1 MVAMKSKTTSVAS
14 EGPRAGPGEFMQKSD
29 DAKRPTAELDI
40 QAQAMLARLSGS
52 VSPQSVALA
61 WLDWASHLAASPG
74 KLTELTQL
82 AMEQA
87 NALGNY
93 ARASMVATSQQA
105 LSADAEMP
113 APPLADRRFKDPL
126 WQQFPYSVMQQAF
139 LMNQRWWDTATRDV
153 RGVSRHHADEVNF
166 IFRQLTDLLSP
177 ANQLL
182 TNPIA
187 SKLTVQERGANLVRG
202 MKNFM
207 EDLRHLNKGLPE
219 PGTEAFQVGR
229 DVAVTPGKVVL
240 RTQVMELIQY
250 TPQTDK
256 VHPEPI
262 LLVPAWIM
270 KYYILDLS
278 PHNSLVRY
286 LVENGHTV
294 FCISWKNPG
303 PQERDLGMDDYLE
316 QGFNA
321 ALDAVQAIVAGRTVH
336 ATGYCLGGTLLAI
349 AAAALV
355 RDGQADRLASL
366 TLLGAQTD
374 FTEPGEISLFID
386 DSQVSML
393 EAEMAQSGYL
403 RASQMAGAF
412 QMLRSYDLLWS
423 KMVQEY
429 LIGERR
435 EVFDL
440 MAWNADATR
449 MPARMHSEYLR
460 RLFLNNELASS
471 RYPVNGHPVTLL
483 NVMQPVFCV
492 GTVTDH
498 VAPWR
503 SVYKLHSLSPA
514 EITFVLT
521 SGGHN
526 AGIVN
531 PPENSRR
538 RYQVATRPANGGV
551 PLPEEWQASA
561 PLHEGSWWPQWLAW
575 LKARSGTPIK
585 PPAMGAARKGYKAL
599 EAAPGRYV
607 HER

>member
-1 MVAMKSKTTSVAS
+1 
-14 EGPRAGPGEFMQKSD
+14 MQKPD
-29 DAKRPTAELDI
+29 DSKRPNTELDL

-52 VSPQSVALA
+52 LSPQSVALA

-82 AMEQA
+82 AIEQA

-93 ARASMVATSQQA
+93 TRESLVAANRQS
-105 LSADAEMP
+105 LSADASLP
-113 APPLADRRFKDPL
+113 TPPLQDRRFNDPL
-126 WQQFPYSVMQQAF
+126 WHQFPYNVLQQAF

-153 RGVSRHHADEVNF
+153 RGVGQHHADVVNF
-166 IFRQLTDLLSP
+166 ISRQLTDTLSP

-187 SKLTVQERGANLVRG
+187 TKLTIDERGANLVRG
-202 MKNFM
+202 MMNFI
-207 EDLRHLNKGLPE
+207 EDTRRQRDGCPANGAE
-219 PGTEAFQVGR
+219 DFQVGR
-229 DVAVTPGKVVL
+229 DVALTEGKVVL
-240 RTQVMELIQY
+240 RTPVMELIQY
-250 TPQTDK
+250 TPQTAK

-262 LLVPAWIM
+262 LIVPAWIM

-303 PQERDLGMDDYLE
+303 PAERDLGMDEYLE
-316 QGFNA
+316 QGFGA
-321 ALDAVQAIVAGRTVH
+321 ALEAVQTIVPERRVH

-349 AAAALV
+349 AAAALT
-355 RDGQADRLASL
+355 REGQAERLASL

-374 FTEPGEISLFID
+374 FSEPGELSLFID
-386 DSQVSML
+386 ESQVSML
-393 EAEMAQSGYL
+393 EAEMAQTGFL
-403 RASQMAGAF
+403 RADQMAGAF

-435 EVFDL
+435 SMNDL

-449 MPARMHSEYLR
+449 MPARMHTQYLR
-460 RLFLNNELASS
+460 RLYLDNELASS
-471 RYPVNGHPVTLL
+471 RYVVHGGPVTLL
-483 NVMQPVFCV
+483 NLTLPTFCV
-492 GTVTDH
+492 GTTTDH

-503 SVYKLHSLSPA
+503 SVYKLHSLCPA

-551 PLPEEWQASA
+551 PLADQWQATA
-561 PLHEGSWWPQWLAW
+561 PLREGSWWPEWLAW
-575 LKARSGTPIK
+575 LKARSGAPIK
-585 PPAMGAARKGYKAL
+585 PPAMGAARKGYKPL
-599 EAAPGRYV
+599 DDAPGRYV
-607 HER
+607 HEK

>member
-1 MVAMKSKTTSVAS
+1 
-14 EGPRAGPGEFMQKSD
+14 MQKSD

-40 QAQAMLARLSGS
+40 QAQAMLARLTGS
-52 VSPQSVALA
+52 VSPQSIALA
-61 WLDWASHLAASPG
+61 WLDWASHLATSPG

-93 ARASMVATSQQA
+93 ARESMVATSRRA
-105 LSADAEMP
+105 LSADSEMP
-113 APPLADRRFKDPL
+113 APPLPDRRFKDPL

-139 LMNQRWWDTATRDV
+139 LMNQRWWDAATRDV
-153 RGVSRHHADEVNF
+153 RGVSPHHANEVNF

-187 SKLTVQERGANLVRG
+187 GKLTVEQRGANLVRG
-202 MKNFM
+202 MQNFL
-207 EDLRHLNKGLPE
+207 EDLRHLRKGLPQ

-240 RTQVMELIQY
+240 RTPVMELIQY

-303 PQERDLGMDDYLE
+303 PEERDLGMDDYLE
-316 QGFNA
+316 HGFNA
-321 ALDAVQAIVAGRTVH
+321 ALDAVQAIVAGRPVH

-349 AAAALV
+349 GAAALV

-403 RASQMAGAF
+403 RADQMAGAF

-429 LIGERR
+429 LMGERR
-435 EVFDL
+435 EMFDL

-449 MPARMHSEYLR
+449 MPARMHAEYLR

-471 RYPVNGHPVTLL
+471 RYPVNGRPVTLL
-483 NVMQPVFCV
+483 NLMQPVFCV

-538 RYQVATRPANGGV
+538 RYQVATRAANGGV
-551 PLPEEWQASA
+551 QLPEEWQADA
-561 PLHEGSWWPQWLAW
+561 PLHEGSWWPEWLAW
-575 LKARSGTPIK
+575 LKARSGNPVK
-585 PPAMGAARKGYKAL
+585 PPAMGAARKGYKVL
-599 EAAPGRYV
+599 DAAPGRYV
-607 HER
+607 LER

>member
-1 MVAMKSKTTSVAS
+1 
-14 EGPRAGPGEFMQKSD
+14 MQKPD
-29 DAKRPTAELDI
+29 DTKRPTTELDM

-52 VSPQSVALA
+52 LSPQSVALA
-61 WLDWASHLAASPG
+61 WMDWASHLAASPG

-87 NALGNY
+87 NTLGNY
-93 ARASMVATSQQA
+93 TRESLIAANQQLLTSDTP
-105 LSADAEMP
+105 SP
-113 APPLADRRFKDPL
+113 VPPIQDRRFKDPL
-126 WQQFPYSVMQQAF
+126 WQTFPYNVMQQAF

-153 RGVSRHHADEVNF
+153 RGVDPHHADVVNF
-166 IFRQLTDLLSP
+166 ISRQLTDTLSP

-182 TNPIA
+182 TNPITT
-187 SKLTVQERGANLVRG
+187 KLTIEERGANLVRG
-202 MKNFM
+202 LQNFI
-207 EDLRHLNKGLPE
+207 EDIRGQRNGAPA
-219 PGTEAFQVGR
+219 PGTENFQVGR

-240 RTQVMELIQY
+240 RTPVMELIQY
-250 TPQTDK
+250 SPQTDK

-262 LLVPAWIM
+262 LMVPAWIM

-303 PQERDLGMDDYLE
+303 AEERDLGMDDYLE
-316 QGFNA
+316 QGFTA
-321 ALDAVQAIVAGRTVH
+321 ALDAVQAIVPSRPVH

-355 RDGQADRLASL
+355 REGQADRLASL
-366 TLLGAQTD
+366 TLLAAQTD

-386 DSQVSML
+386 ESQVSML
-393 EAEMAQSGYL
+393 EAEMAQTGYL
-403 RASQMAGAF
+403 RADQMAGAF

-423 KMVQEY
+423 KMVQDY

-435 EVFDL
+435 DMIDL

-449 MPARMHSEYLR
+449 MPARMHAQYLR
-460 RLFLNNELASS
+460 HLFLNNELASS
-471 RYPVNGHPVTLL
+471 RYVVHGGPVTLL
-483 NVMQPVFCV
+483 NLTTPTFCV
-492 GTVTDH
+492 GTTTDH

-503 SVYKLHSLSPA
+503 SVYKIHSLSPA

-531 PPENSRR
+531 PVENSRR
-538 RYQVATRPANGGV
+538 RYQVATRPANGSV
-551 PLPEEWQASA
+551 PLADQWQASA
-561 PLHEGSWWPQWLAW
+561 ALHDGSWWPEWLSW

-585 PPAMGAARKGYKAL
+585 PPTLGAARKGYKQL
-599 EAAPGRYV
+599 EAAPGLYV

>member
-1 MVAMKSKTTSVAS
+1 
-14 EGPRAGPGEFMQKSD
+14 MQKSD

-40 QAQAMLARLSGS
+40 QAQAMLARLTGS
-52 VSPQSVALA
+52 VSPQSIALA
-61 WLDWASHLAASPG
+61 WLDWASHLATSPG

-93 ARASMVATSQQA
+93 ARESMVATSRRA
-105 LSADAEMP
+105 LSADSEMP
-113 APPLADRRFKDPL
+113 APPLPDRRFKDPL

-139 LMNQRWWDTATRDV
+139 LMNQRWWDAATRDV
-153 RGVSRHHADEVNF
+153 RGVSPHHANEVNF

-187 SKLTVQERGANLVRG
+187 GKLTVEQRGANLVRG
-202 MKNFM
+202 MQNFL
-207 EDLRHLNKGLPE
+207 EDLRHLRKGLPQ

-240 RTQVMELIQY
+240 RTPVMELIQY

-303 PQERDLGMDDYLE
+303 PEERDLGMDDYLE
-316 QGFNA
+316 HGFNA
-321 ALDAVQAIVAGRTVH
+321 ALDAVQAIVAGRPVH

-349 AAAALV
+349 GAAALV

-403 RASQMAGAF
+403 RADQMAGAF

-429 LIGERR
+429 LMGERR
-435 EVFDL
+435 EMFDL

-449 MPARMHSEYLR
+449 MPARMHAEYLR

-471 RYPVNGHPVTLL
+471 RYPVNGRPVTLL
-483 NVMQPVFCV
+483 NLMQPVFCV

-538 RYQVATRPANGGV
+538 RYQVATRAANGGV
-551 PLPEEWQASA
+551 QLPEEWQADA
-561 PLHEGSWWPQWLAW
+561 PLHEGSWWPEWLAW
-575 LKARSGTPIK
+575 LKARSGNPVK
-585 PPAMGAARKGYKAL
+585 PPAMGAARKGYKVL
-599 EAAPGRYV
+599 DPAPGRYV
-607 HER
+607 LER

>member
-1 MVAMKSKTTSVAS
+1 
-14 EGPRAGPGEFMQKSD
+14 MQNPK
-29 DAKRPTAELDI
+29 DAQSPTKDLDM

-52 VSPQSVALA
+52 LSPQSVALA
-61 WLDWASHLAASPG
+61 WLDWASHLATSPG

-87 NALGNY
+87 NALNNY
-93 ARASMVATSQQA
+93 TRESMVAASQQH
-105 LSADAEMP
+105 LSTDTP
-113 APPLADRRFKDPL
+113 LPTPPLQDRRFKDPL
-126 WQQFPYSVMQQAF
+126 WQQFPYNVMQQAF
-139 LMNQRWWDTATRDV
+139 LMNQHWWDTATRDV
-153 RGVSRHHADEVNF
+153 RGVEQHHADVVNF
-166 IFRQLTDLLSP
+166 ISRQLTDTLSP

-187 SKLTVQERGANLVRG
+187 TQLTMDQRGANLVRG
-202 MKNFM
+202 MMNFI
-207 EDLRHLNKGLPE
+207 EDARRQRNGQPQS
-219 PGTEAFQVGR
+219 GTEEFQVGR
-229 DVAVTPGKVVL
+229 DVGVTEGKVVL
-240 RTQVMELIQY
+240 RTPVMELIQY
-250 TPQTDK
+250 TPKTDK

-303 PQERDLGMDDYLE
+303 PEDRELGMDDYLE
-316 QGFNA
+316 QGFTA
-321 ALDAVQAIVAGRTVH
+321 ALDAVQTIVPERAVH

-374 FTEPGEISLFID
+374 FSEPGEISLFID
-386 DSQVSML
+386 ESQVSML

-403 RASQMAGAF
+403 RADQMAGAF

-423 KMVQEY
+423 KMVQDY
-429 LIGERR
+429 LIGERSGMI
-435 EVFDL
+435 DL

-449 MPARMHSEYLR
+449 MPARMHAQYLR

-471 RYPVNGHPVTLL
+471 RYVVHGRPVTLL
-483 NVMQPVFCV
+483 NVMLPTFCV
-492 GTVTDH
+492 GTTTDH

-531 PPENSRR
+531 PPEGSRR

-551 PLPEEWQASA
+551 PLADEWQANA
-561 PLHEGSWWPQWLAW
+561 PLHEGSWWPEWLAW

-585 PPAMGAARKGYKAL
+585 PPTMGAARKGYKPL
-599 EAAPGRYV
+599 DAAPGRYV

>member
-1 MVAMKSKTTSVAS
+1 
-14 EGPRAGPGEFMQKSD
+14 MQKSD

-40 QAQAMLARLSGS
+40 QAQAMLARLTGS
-52 VSPQSVALA
+52 VSPQSIALA
-61 WLDWASHLAASPG
+61 WLDWASHLATSPG

-93 ARASMVATSQQA
+93 ARESMVATSRRA
-105 LSADAEMP
+105 LSADSEIP
-113 APPLADRRFKDPL
+113 APPLPDRRFKDPL

-139 LMNQRWWDTATRDV
+139 LMNQRWWDAATRDV
-153 RGVSRHHADEVNF
+153 RGVSPHHANEVNF

-187 SKLTVQERGANLVRG
+187 GKLTVEQRGANLVRG
-202 MKNFM
+202 MQNFL
-207 EDLRHLNKGLPE
+207 EDLRHLRKGLPQ

-240 RTQVMELIQY
+240 RTPVMELIQY

-303 PQERDLGMDDYLE
+303 PEERDLGMDDYLE
-316 QGFNA
+316 HGFNA
-321 ALDAVQAIVAGRTVH
+321 ALDAVQAIVAGRPVH

-349 AAAALV
+349 GAAALV

-403 RASQMAGAF
+403 RADQMAGAF

-429 LIGERR
+429 LMGERR
-435 EVFDL
+435 EMFDL

-449 MPARMHSEYLR
+449 MPARMHAEYLR

-471 RYPVNGHPVTLL
+471 RYPVNGRPVTLL
-483 NVMQPVFCV
+483 NLMQPVFCV

-538 RYQVATRPANGGV
+538 RYQVATRAANGGV
-551 PLPEEWQASA
+551 QLPEEWQADA
-561 PLHEGSWWPQWLAW
+561 PLHEGSWWPEWLAW
-575 LKARSGTPIK
+575 LKARSGNPVK
-585 PPAMGAARKGYKAL
+585 PPAMGAARKGYKVL
-599 EAAPGRYV
+599 DPAPGRYV
-607 HER
+607 LER